1 MVKRFL
7 PLLLLPLLLLGC
19 RPSVS
24 SSPTYHLRVED
35 RYDFLVEDIEGE
47 YKPGE
52 RVTFELSADR
62 LDRPGALLNG
72 EIEVE
77 QTVKEGEEGY
87 FFAFAMPDEPS
98 LLQITSGGLFGPDCG
113 LGHHLFGEGYIDSR
127 SERMAWRCL
136 NCGYRTFDEKEA
148 ADAYRF
154 GIEIYGANKVFEYG
168 KEQTAELTLGEEYQ
182 LRINFPILDYR
193 EDIDQDIVINA
204 DASVSVYHAYNIDSQ
219 FAAIYRLVP
228 LTFGSAGMQM
238 QINDQT
244 YDLSLEVND
253 ASSDSIGKPSSI
265 AELAVY
271 SEFKTTIDS
280 LAYYEYDPSLFV
292 GLTLDDGR
300 MGYGNESIDVFVDG
314 DTYDTSYLSHLSD
327 SVYYP
332 AYFPYVEANPISDY
346 RFEVA
351 FDSVTASEAGSPA
364 KQLASYG
371 LYYSTLDPDHSGA
384 KDPFDSL
391 SFACVNLDY
400 QPVNENFLE
409 QLNNIRQDGTVVLH
423 QTHPEYFFEYQVE
436 ELTLSV
442 YTGVSSIG
450 AIFEFGDYLYVIRA
464 TYVDR

>member
-1 MVKRFL
+1 MGKRFL
-7 PLLLLPLLLLGC
+7 ALLLLPLLLLGC
-19 RPSVS
+19 RPPVS

-148 ADAYRF
+148 TDAYRF

-204 DASVSVYHAYNIDSQ
+204 DASVTLPPIA
-219 FAAIYRLVP
+219 
-228 LTFGSAGMQM
+228 SA
-238 QINDQT
+238 
-244 YDLSLEVND
+244 SLLR
-253 ASSDSIGKPSSI
+253 SPSSPFI
-265 AELAVY
+265 RNSKRQSTALLITN
-271 SEFKTTIDS
+271 TTPLCS
-280 LAYYEYDPSLFV
+280 LV
-292 GLTLDDGR
+292 
-300 MGYGNESIDVFVDG
+300 
-314 DTYDTSYLSHLSD
+314 
-327 SVYYP
+327 
-332 AYFPYVEANPISDY
+332 
-346 RFEVA
+346 
-351 FDSVTASEAGSPA
+351 
-364 KQLASYG
+364 
-371 LYYSTLDPDHSGA
+371 
-384 KDPFDSL
+384 
-391 SFACVNLDY
+391 
-400 QPVNENFLE
+400 
-409 QLNNIRQDGTVVLH
+409 
-423 QTHPEYFFEYQVE
+423 
-436 ELTLSV
+436 
-442 YTGVSSIG
+442 
-450 AIFEFGDYLYVIRA
+450 
-464 TYVDR
+464 